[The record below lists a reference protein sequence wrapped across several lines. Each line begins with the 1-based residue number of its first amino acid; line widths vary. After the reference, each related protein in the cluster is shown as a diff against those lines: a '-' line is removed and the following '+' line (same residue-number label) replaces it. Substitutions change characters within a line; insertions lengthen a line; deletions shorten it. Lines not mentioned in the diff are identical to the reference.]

1 MREGARICVSL
12 VAITC
17 PLWAPSHLSSLL
29 LILSLKKS
37 LYLNDYKKQRRNFWL
52 FESNIGE
59 GLDASIFFIIGT
71 SYLNSNRICHLS
83 LNCRQC
89 GINPFEQPFGII
101 CRIFICHQICLRCF
115 DCFQF
120 QFRRKACDHTFHV
133 QSCVS
138 IVLVEHS
145 IKDCFSVFTYGFSNS
160 IYVTILHE
168 LYYQSNRY

>member
-29 LILSLKKS
+29 LLLYFKKIVMPQWLQKTNERIFS
-37 LYLNDYKKQRRNFWL
+37 L
-52 FESNIGE
+52 FESKIGE
-59 GLDASIFFIIGT
+59 YLDASIFFIIGA
-71 SYLNSNRICHLS
+71 SYLNSNRICHSS

-133 QSCVS
+133 QKLREYSAC
-138 IVLVEHS
+138 
-145 IKDCFSVFTYGFSNS
+145 
-160 IYVTILHE
+160 
-168 LYYQSNRY
+168 